1 MFCRSNL
8 EQEGEL
14 FQAAVTLVDTYS
26 RQRAQK
32 YKATPSWANWT
43 TAEAQFALGQR
54 PVNNYVSATGQQLYK
69 HPVTQY
75 NQRPDKRVCQQLA
88 PAPPSG
94 ARANY

>member
-1 MFCRSNL
+1 MFCRINL

-14 FQAAVTLVDTYS
+14 FQAAVTLVDIHS

-32 YKATPSWANWT
+32 YKVTPSWASWK
-43 TAEAQFALGQR
+43 TAEALFALGQR
-54 PVNNYVSATGQQLYK
+54 PVNNYVSATGQQLY
-69 HPVTQY
+69 PVTQY